1 MHQLGVLP
9 PSSGK
14 LCVPLPKQ
22 TLKFHSKCP
31 THPHTVHQFSSSGR
45 GSSGGKKK
53 TQPQRPQGIFS
64 AREVCDHQVPE
75 RVASLFG
82 SSGPHSPPTGEEITG
97 RCPYLPQPVALPLT
111 TLIPV
116 PLSCPHPFLF
126 FQARPGL
133 GIPLQEGKA
142 VGEQSC
148 GDSGFALPFPPV
160 LLDAHLLFA
169 SESTAYIPILFP
181 LCSWSPQGLCLQAGR
196 ERGFS
201 SCLLHPPC
209 PSCTACMPDAEE

>member
-1 MHQLGVLP
+1 MIIRCQKGSLHFSVPLGPTPLQLGKR
-9 PSSGK
+9 S
-14 LCVPLPKQ
+14 
-22 TLKFHSKCP
+22 
-31 THPHTVHQFSSSGR
+31 
-45 GSSGGKKK
+45 
-53 TQPQRPQGIFS
+53 QGD
-64 AREVCDHQVPE
+64 A
-75 RVASLFG
+75 LT
-82 SSGPHSPPTGEEITG
+82 SPNP
-97 RCPYLPQPVALPLT
+97 LPLT

-148 GDSGFALPFPPV
+148 GDSGFPLPFPPV

-181 LCSWSPQGLCLQAGR
+181 LCFMVSPRLMLTGGSGKGLL
-196 ERGFS
+196 FLPS
-201 SCLLHPPC
+201 PPTLPVLHGLYARC
-209 PSCTACMPDAEE
+209 